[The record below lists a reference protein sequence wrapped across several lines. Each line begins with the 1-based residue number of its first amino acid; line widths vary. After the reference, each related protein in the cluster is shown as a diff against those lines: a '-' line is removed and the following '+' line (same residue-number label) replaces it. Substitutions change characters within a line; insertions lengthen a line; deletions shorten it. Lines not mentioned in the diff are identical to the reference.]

1 MLFLTN
7 HVKSKNYSVKCSEG
21 HSEDS
26 CTENQDHNDATD
38 LDDYESGQDIKEE
51 TKYKSVETFYVSAD
65 SEQGESS
72 MEYDEM
78 QLEAANED
86 TEENVEIFSE
96 VPENEYPLENENAEL
111 FIVEDQESL
120 DEEEEEVD
128 TVEQDIRPASPIIET
143 KITSP
148 QISSKKRNASEDDPV
163 AQNEIPQKK
172 MKVDTPKYSPAKVKS
187 GLPAIIKSE
196 DDEDTAFGNFIA
208 CMIKKVPRKL
218 KTKIKLKLMQ
228 TFQEFE
234 VEHDL

>member
-51 TKYKSVETFYVSAD
+51 TKYKAVETFYVSAD
-65 SEQGESS
+65 SEQDESS

-120 DEEEEEVD
+120 DEEEEVD
-128 TVEQDIRPASPIIET
+128 TVEQDIRPASPMIET

-172 MKVDTPKYSPAKVKS
+172 MKVDTPAKVKS
-187 GLPAIIKSE
+187 ELPAIIKSE